1 MVEQRRKECRLKD
14 YEEFLKRALAEGW
27 RDPIR
32 VTDLE
37 IKAYQ
42 AGVLMERKRVMS
54 ILSKA
59 ADGKLMRTI
68 DLLREIDKI
77 KKPNR

>member
-1 MVEQRRKECRLKD
+1 MRD
-14 YEEFLKRALAEGW
+14 YEDFLKRALAEGW
-27 RDPIR
+27 KDPIR

-42 AGVLMERKRVMS
+42 AGVLTERKRVIL

-59 ADGKLMRTI
+59 TEGSPMRII
-68 DLLREIDKI
+68 DLLREIEKI
-77 KKPNR
+77 KKPNQ

>member
-1 MVEQRRKECRLKD
+1 LRD

-27 RDPIR
+27 KDPIR

-42 AGVLMERKRVMS
+42 AGVLTERKRVML

-59 ADGKLMRTI
+59 TEGRPMRII

-77 KKPNR
+77 KRPNQ

>member
-1 MVEQRRKECRLKD
+1 LRD
-14 YEEFLKRALAEGW
+14 YEDFLKRALAEGW
-27 RDPIR
+27 KDPIR

-42 AGVLMERKRVMS
+42 AGVLTERKRVIL

-59 ADGKLMRTI
+59 TEGSPMRII
-68 DLLREIDKI
+68 DLLREIEKI
-77 KKPNR
+77 KKPNQ